1 MTRKPRL
8 NLTVTPPE
16 KTLTETTAPVRR
28 TTDEH
33 GHAIVRPLQVGIITV
48 SSSRHA
54 NAAESADPSGDRI
67 IAILQAENHRVVNRA
82 LVPDRTESIQQALDP
97 LLDDPI
103 VDLVITTGGTGPTI
117 DDVTP
122 DAVRT
127 RLDRELPGFGEAF
140 RYLSFEEIGVRTVST
155 RAAAGIARDTPVF
168 VLPGS
173 KSAVTLAVES
183 IICVEAPH
191 LVGLATRHKSGQK

>member
-1 MTRKPRL
+1 M
-8 NLTVTPPE
+8 
-16 KTLTETTAPVRR
+16 
-28 TTDEH
+28 
-33 GHAIVRPLQVGIITV
+33 
-48 SSSRHA
+48 
-54 NAAESADPSGDRI
+54 
-67 IAILQAENHRVVNRA
+67 
-82 LVPDRTESIQQALDP
+82 
-97 LLDDPI
+97 DDPT

-173 KSAVTLAVES
+173 KSAVTPAVES
-183 IICVEAPH
+183 VICVKAPH
-191 LVGLATRHKSGQK
+191 LVGLATRHESGQK